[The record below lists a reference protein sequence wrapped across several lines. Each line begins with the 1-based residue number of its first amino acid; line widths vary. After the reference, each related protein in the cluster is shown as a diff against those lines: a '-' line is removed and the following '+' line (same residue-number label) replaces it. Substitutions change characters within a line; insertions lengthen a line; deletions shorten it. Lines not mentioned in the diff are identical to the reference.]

1 MYLVVLSGKAQ
12 GRVITIER
20 DGVIGRDPGV
30 TYPID
35 DPTVSRRHAEVIASA
50 DGWRLRDLGSANGT
64 EINGSRLIGDRLL
77 REGDVVGLGRA
88 TLVYNQQLAATST
101 APSPVGQTM
110 ERTLMPPAKPL
121 KDELAPALMAALQQ
135 ASNDPQAQAVAL
147 LEVIVK
153 LLPGALR
160 ASLVDWRAGWA
171 LARYPRDGDMSRN
184 ALFRAMSLLKADSAG
199 AVVWSQD
206 EVRRLAAQIA
216 APDLEPLIALP
227 VDDKVGLLVEGG
239 GQQETQVVQRIA
251 LADFREAM
259 LLLRIPVSGIRMQT
273 AAGSRK
279 LRDADLRLAQRI
291 QMRLLSKPPADLNGF
306 EMALSYTPAL
316 MIGGDFYHIEK
327 RGADELVVVIGDV
340 SGKGIS
346 ASLYMAYVVAD
357 LRLLIP
363 NVPGPA
369 ELLIELQE
377 AMAPVLE
384 TGMFATVC
392 AVYIDLQSGL
402 CRVAL
407 AGHSP
412 PVLRSATR
420 KVIEMG
426 LDPGS
431 PLGAESTPNL
441 REQRLQLA
449 PGDCLL
455 MTTDGVDEGENDKRE
470 PYGKKRRDQVLT
482 SCESPAEI
490 NEALRKSLLEFV
502 GKDRSTDDLTIIC
515 IGRPK

>member
-20 DGVIGRDPGV
+20 DGVIGRDPAV

-35 DPTVSRRHAEVIASA
+35 DPTVSRRHAEVIASV

-64 EINGSRLIGDRLL
+64 EINGVRLIGDRLL

-101 APSPVGQTM
+101 APPPNSQTM
-110 ERTLMPPAKPL
+110 ERTLMPPNKPL

-135 ASNDPQAQAVAL
+135 ASNDPQQQAIAL
-147 LEVIVK
+147 LEVIVR
-153 LLPGALR
+153 LVPGALR

-171 LARYPRDGDMSRN
+171 LGRFPHDGEMSRN
-184 ALFRAMSLLKADSAG
+184 ALFRAMSMLKAQPTG
-199 AVVWSQD
+199 LVVWTHD
-206 EVRRLAAQIA
+206 ELRSLAAQLASTDI
-216 APDLEPLIALP
+216 EPLIALP
-227 VDDKVGLLVEGG
+227 IDDKVGLLVEGG
-239 GQQETQVVQRIA
+239 GLPTTQSLPRVSV
-251 LADFREAM
+251 ADFREAL
-259 LLLRIPVSGIRMQT
+259 LLLRIPVSGVRMQA

-306 EMALSYTPAL
+306 ELALSYTPAL

-327 RGADELVVVIGDV
+327 RGADELVIVIGDV

-363 NVPGPA
+363 NVPSPS
-369 ELLIELQE
+369 ELLVELQE
-377 AMAPVLE
+377 AMVPVLE

-431 PLGAESTPNL
+431 PLGAEATPNL

-455 MTTDGVDEGENDKRE
+455 MTTDGVDEGENSKKE
-470 PYGKKRRDQVLT
+470 AYGKKRRDQVLT

-490 NEALRKSLLEFV
+490 NDALRKSLLEFV

-515 IGRPK
+515 VGRPK

>member
-1 MYLVVLSGKAQ
+1 MYLVVLSGKSQ

-20 DGVIGRDPGV
+20 DGVIGRDPAV

-35 DPTVSRRHAEVIASA
+35 DPTVSRRHAEVLASA

-64 EINGSRLIGDRLL
+64 EINGARLIGDRLL

-88 TLVYNQQLAATST
+88 TLVYNQVLAAT
-101 APSPVGQTM
+101 AGGPGPNQTM
-110 ERTLMPPAKPL
+110 ERTAMPPPKPL
-121 KDELAPALMAALQQ
+121 KDELAPAMMAALQRCSQDPGEQ
-135 ASNDPQAQAVAL
+135 ALAL
-147 LEVIVK
+147 LEAIAK
-153 LLPGALR
+153 LVPGALR

-171 LARYPRDGDMSRN
+171 MGRYPREGDISRN
-184 ALFRAMSLLKADSAG
+184 ALFRAMALLKSSPG
-199 AVVWSQD
+199 GVVIWSPD
-206 EVRRLAAQIA
+206 EVRRLSAQIA
-216 APDLEPLIALP
+216 AEAEPLIAIP
-227 VDDKVGLLVEGG
+227 VDEKVGLLIEGG
-239 GQQETQVVQRIA
+239 ASGETQLSLRVA
-251 LADFREAM
+251 LEDFREATM
-259 LLLRIPVSGIRMQT
+259 LLRIPVSGVRAQA

-291 QMRLLSKPPADLNGF
+291 QTRLLSKPPAELNGF
-306 EMALSYTPAL
+306 ELALSYTPAL

-340 SGKGIS
+340 SGKGVS
-346 ASLYMAYVVAD
+346 AALYMAYVVAD

-377 AMAPVLE
+377 ALAPVLE
-384 TGMFATVC
+384 TGMFATVS
-392 AVYIDLQSGL
+392 AVYINLSTGI

-412 PVLRSATR
+412 PVLRSAAR

-431 PLGAESTPNL
+431 PLGAEATPNL
-441 REQRLQLA
+441 REQRMQLA

-455 MTTDGVDEGENDKRE
+455 MTTDGVEEGENAQRE
-470 PYGKKRRDQVLT
+470 QYGKKRRDQVLT

-515 IGRPK
+515 IGWPKT